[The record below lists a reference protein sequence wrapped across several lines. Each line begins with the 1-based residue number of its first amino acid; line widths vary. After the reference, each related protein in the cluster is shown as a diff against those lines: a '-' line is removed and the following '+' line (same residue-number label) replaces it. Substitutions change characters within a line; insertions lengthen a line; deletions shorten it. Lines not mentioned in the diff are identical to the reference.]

1 MPPISFEELQE
12 MVQEDIDADGPTV
25 YTNNITDVED
35 AISGL
40 NPDQQAILRELVN
53 KRIARI
59 KQDLPKWR
67 ELSQYPDH
75 RYPYGR
81 PGGWVQNLEG
91 RRRDE
96 LATERNLLENLK
108 FPKSTGGG
116 RRKSQRNRKSKK
128 SRKKKNKTRKRR

>member
-67 ELSQYPDH
+67 ELSNYPDH

-81 PGGWVQNLEG
+81 PGERVQNLEG

-96 LATERNLLENLK
+96 LGTERNLLQNLK

-116 RRKSQRNRKSKK
+116 RRKSRRNRKSKK